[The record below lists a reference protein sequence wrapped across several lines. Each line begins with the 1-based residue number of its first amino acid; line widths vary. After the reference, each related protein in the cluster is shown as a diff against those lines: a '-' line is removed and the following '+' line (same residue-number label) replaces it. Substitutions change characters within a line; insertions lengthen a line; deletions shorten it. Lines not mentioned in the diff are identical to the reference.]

1 MIKEVGSVCVLEL
14 DLAKTY
20 SLESFHRVFHR
31 IFSRFRD
38 VGDANLSCSNL
49 LNGHLMT
56 LSVVGS
62 LLVLDLFS
70 VSLLSYLCSF
80 FLWNTRCF
88 CMWRHEWITHWDCW
102 AQAQGS
108 GWPGLE
114 SASHVMVFI
123 FIQRS
128 LPKQPRRPFS
138 RTHAVLPWSCLDACQ
153 NQSGQK
159 LNALWPASSLIQR
172 SWNIWLSWCVKR
184 AGNSLVS
191 LGTLSRVWCESSYKI
206 MQSICRASACSQS
219 QKLMGGKQNEMHT
232 DHSSQMEQPPRDRK
246 PLQTH
251 TKKTQDSKQKQKNG
265 SKDSLCVCLPV
276 SAACVQ
282 EWWGLFFY
290 FQFCI
295 LCTWVFLLDSCSR
308 ISIYLSAA
316 TVTHPFKPVF
326 FWSTAEVILGI
337 CTLTDI
343 MLGSRVDKRRHLEWF
358 EAKSTVQIWQKIRK
372 NTLNKEGK
380 TNHSSHIHL

>member
-1 MIKEVGSVCVLEL
+1 
-14 DLAKTY
+14 
-20 SLESFHRVFHR
+20 
-31 IFSRFRD
+31 
-38 VGDANLSCSNL
+38 
-49 LNGHLMT
+49 MT

-138 RTHAVLPWSCLDACQ
+138 RTHARTHAVLPWSCLDACQ
-153 NQSGQK
+153 NQSGQT

-219 QKLMGGKQNEMHT
+219 QKLMGGEQKEMHT

-251 TKKTQDSKQKQKNG
+251 TKKNKTANRNRKMDPKTHFV
-265 SKDSLCVCLPV
+265 CVCLWV
-276 SAACVQ
+276 LLVCRSDGVCSFIFSSVFCVL
-282 EWWGLFFY
+282 EY
-290 FQFCI
+290 FC
-295 LCTWVFLLDSCSR
+295 L
-308 ISIYLSAA
+308 
-316 TVTHPFKPVF
+316 
-326 FWSTAEVILGI
+326 
-337 CTLTDI
+337 
-343 MLGSRVDKRRHLEWF
+343 
-358 EAKSTVQIWQKIRK
+358 
-372 NTLNKEGK
+372 
-380 TNHSSHIHL
+380 IHVRE

>member
-1 MIKEVGSVCVLEL
+1 M
-14 DLAKTY
+14 
-20 SLESFHRVFHR
+20 
-31 IFSRFRD
+31 
-38 VGDANLSCSNL
+38 
-49 LNGHLMT
+49 
-56 LSVVGS
+56 GS

-88 CMWRHEWITHWDCW
+88 CMWRREWITHWDCW

-114 SASHVMVFI
+114 CASHVMVFV

-128 LPKQPRRPFS
+128 LPKQPRWPFS

-153 NQSGQK
+153 NQSGQT

-206 MQSICRASACSQS
+206 MQSICRASACSQN
-219 QKLMGGKQNEMHT
+219 QKLMGGKQKEMHT

-251 TKKTQDSKQKQKNG
+251 TKKNPRQQTETEKWIQRLT
-265 SKDSLCVCLPV
+265 LCVFACECCLCAGVMGSVLLFSVLYFVYV
-276 SAACVQ
+276 SIFA
-282 EWWGLFFY
+282 WFMF
-290 FQFCI
+290 
-295 LCTWVFLLDSCSR
+295 TNKH
-308 ISIYLSAA
+308 LS
-316 TVTHPFKPVF
+316 
-326 FWSTAEVILGI
+326 
-337 CTLTDI
+337 
-343 MLGSRVDKRRHLEWF
+343 
-358 EAKSTVQIWQKIRK
+358 
-372 NTLNKEGK
+372 
-380 TNHSSHIHL
+380 